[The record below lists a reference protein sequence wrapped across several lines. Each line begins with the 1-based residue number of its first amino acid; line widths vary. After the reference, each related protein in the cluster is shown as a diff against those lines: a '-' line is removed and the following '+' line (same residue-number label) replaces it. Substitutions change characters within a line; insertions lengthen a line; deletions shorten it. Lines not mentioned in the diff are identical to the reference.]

1 MNNYVKGEFKF
12 TPYNETEGDI
22 LNSLLCEIGFESF
35 VNTSDGVEAYIKEEL
50 FDAQVMVA
58 VINDGYSFSSQIDFT
73 TELIEGKDW
82 NQEWEKNYFT
92 PIVIADR
99 CVIHSSFHKDFPK
112 LEYDIVIDPK
122 MAFGT
127 GHHQTT
133 SLMVGGILDID
144 LGGKRVTDVGT
155 GTGILAMLSS
165 MCGAESANGIEIDPM
180 AYENAVENVGLNGID
195 NVTMH
200 LGDASLLADKELF
213 MADVLLANINRN
225 IILGDIDKYASVLV
239 DGGLMLLSGFYSADV
254 DILLAEAKKYGLDL
268 VEERHKDDWTMII
281 LKGSA
286 KEKLAKKIVL

>member
-1 MNNYVKGEFKF
+1 MNNYIKGEFKF

-35 VNTSDGVEAYIKEEL
+35 VNTDEGVEAYIKEEL
-50 FDAQVMVA
+50 FDSSVMVSI
-58 VINDGYSFSSQIDFT
+58 INDGYPFSSQIDFT
-73 TELIEGKDW
+73 TELIEGEDW

-99 CVIHSSFHKDFPK
+99 CVIHSTFHKDIPQV
-112 LEYDIVIDPK
+112 EYDIVIDPK

-133 SLMVGGILDID
+133 SLMVGGILDTD
-144 LGGKRVTDVGT
+144 MKGKRVADIGT

-165 MCGAESANGIEIDPM
+165 MCGAAWANGVEIDPM
-180 AYENAVENVGLNGID
+180 AYENAVENVALNGIE
-195 NVTMH
+195 NVKMF
-200 LGDASLLADKELF
+200 LGDASLLADKEVF

-225 IILGDIDKYASVLV
+225 IILGDIDKYASVLK

-254 DILLAEAKKYGLDL
+254 AILMAEAEKYGLTM
-268 VEERHKDDWTMII
+268 VEKRHKDDWTMLI
-281 LKGSA
+281 LK
-286 KEKLAKKIVL
+286 KN